1 MRIGEGMLLNNIS
14 GLIGFVLNAGK
25 GIPTL
30 DLADRGMGN
39 TVTVEDAAR
48 LEGMS
53 LPGGPGDAGKRVR
66 DFFRNGGQGV
76 RTMEHWRGHGV
87 GAGKFHA
94 GPDGGGCGRQRDS
107 FRLFRHYRG

>member
-53 LPGGPGDAGKRVR
+53 LYQGALVTRENASVTFSGTEAKRP
-66 DFFRNGGQGV
+66 DNGTLAQT
-76 RTMEHWRGHGV
+76 RSWRW
-87 GAGKFHA
+87 KI
-94 GPDGGGCGRQRDS
+94 PRWT
-107 FRLFRHYRG
+107 